1 VDLIIDL
8 INALIY
14 TDNVLITRDRKHVLT
29 IVPSKSV
36 CERIEECEHVIII
49 HHNDNN
55 TKQQ

>member
-1 VDLIIDL
+1 MDLIIDV
-8 INALIY
+8 INALMY

-36 CERIEECEHVIII
+36 CERREECEHVITI

-55 TKQQ
+55 TTQK